1 MIMKRVLKL
10 IRQRFSYDQSE
21 GKSSLKLR
29 FPYTHILARGDGHF
43 SNPELMQLIDAMP
56 NTDFI
61 FGLAGNANLL
71 RSAEPTLKQAR
82 ALYAQRQ
89 AFGENTPIRL
99 YEEFDYA
106 AKSWDKPHRAILKA
120 EVMALGDNPRFVV
133 TSMRLPDPHTIYTE
147 LYCARGNAENF
158 IKFLKCDLSA
168 DRTSCTTFLA
178 NCMRFLLHSAAYILH
193 QQLRTQALQHT
204 ELKSAQPIS
213 VILKLFKVATQVKK
227 YKDRVIL
234 HLPSAYPFKHL
245 LWQMTERLYLPKP
258 FRFNSS

>member
-1 MIMKRVLKL
+1 M
-10 IRQRFSYDQSE
+10 
-21 GKSSLKLR
+21 
-29 FPYTHILARGDGHF
+29 RGDGHF
-43 SNPELMQLIDAMP
+43 SNPELIQLIAAMP

-71 RSAEPTLKQAR
+71 RAAKPTMTQAR

-89 AFGENTPIRL
+89 AFGDNTAIRL

-106 AKSWDKPHRAILKA
+106 AKSWDKPHRVILKA
-120 EVMALGDNPRFVV
+120 GVMALGDNPRFVV
-133 TSMRLPDPHTIYTE
+133 TSMGLPDPHTIYTE

-178 NCMRFLLHSAAYILH
+178 NCMRLLLHSAAYVLH

-213 VILKLFKVATQVKK
+213 VILKLFKVATQVKQ

-245 LWQMTERLYLPKP
+245 LWLLTERLYLPKP